1 MKTLLLSAFLLLICV
16 VPAKISGDQRPRK
29 IVLIAGE
36 KSHGPGEH
44 EYLKSVRLL
53 NVLLDRSTNLQWLKT
68 ELYFNAWPDNPSVL
82 ATAETMIIF
91 PYQMQFL
98 PPTH

>member
-68 ELYFNAWPDNPSVL
+68 ELYFNGWPYDPSVL
-82 ATAETMIIF
+82 DTADTIVRLSGGMESL
-91 PYQMQFL
+91 PY
-98 PPTH
+98 TA